1 MRETVPGASHQID
14 FPSRNH
20 AQNAKHSAISKNAAA
35 RNIAR
40 EGSAAKLIGS
50 YPSGKLARVR
60 LANATSD
67 SMTGTSTSTP
77 TTVAGAAPLVSPNR
91 PMATATASSK
101 KLEVPISAPGAAMSF
116 GPFKRPE
123 ESRVGAECVNTG
135 RARGS
140 QYL

>member
-1 MRETVPGASHQID
+1 MAREKGWGGPGEQGGASVSSKEKIMRETVQGASNQIE

-20 AQNAKHSAISKNAAA
+20 AQNAKHPAISKNAAA

-77 TTVAGAAPLVSPNR
+77 TTVASAAPLVSPNR
-91 PMATATASSK
+91 PMAK
-101 KLEVPISAPGAAMSF
+101 I
-116 GPFKRPE
+116 
-123 ESRVGAECVNTG
+123 G
-135 RARGS
+135 RAHV
-140 QYL
+140 

>member
-20 AQNAKHSAISKNAAA
+20 AQNAKHPAISKNAAA

-60 LANATSD
+60 FAHATSD
-67 SMTGTSTSTP
+67 SMTGPSPSTP
-77 TTVAGAAPLVSPNR
+77 TTVAHAAPLPSPNHTKAH
-91 PMATATASSK
+91 ATARTN
-101 KLEVPISAPGAAMSF
+101 KLE
-116 GPFKRPE
+116 E
-123 ESRVGAECVNTG
+123 
-135 RARGS
+135 
-140 QYL
+140 